1 MLKKT
6 ITFDDLDGNPVTED
20 FYFNLTAA
28 DLAEMEMS
36 REGGLKEHL
45 KKLIETNNGEVIIS
59 TFKDIIIK
67 SVGRRSEDGRR
78 FLKSQD
84 ITDEFLQTDAYSVM
98 FMELVTDANAAVLF
112 VNAVVPR
119 SLRGALDAPV
129 VDVNL
134 PKPPWVEENREPTDT
149 ELSQMS
155 QNELVEAFRVKLAN
169 GQKAIDLQKPDEL
182 PPEIAN

>member
-36 REGGLKEHL
+36 REGGLEAHL
-45 KKLIETNNGEVIIS
+45 RKLIVTNNGEDIIS
-59 TFKDIIIK
+59 TFKSIITK

-78 FLKSQD
+78 FMKSQD

-98 FMELVTDANAAVLF
+98 FMELITDANAASEF

-119 SLRGALDAPV
+119 KLQGALDAPV
-129 VDVNL
+129 VDSNL
-134 PKPPWVEENREPTDT
+134 PQPPWVEENREPTDA
-149 ELSQMS
+149 ELASMS
-155 QNELVEAFRVKLAN
+155 QNELVEAFRVKLSL
-169 GQKAIDLQKPDEL
+169 GKKTDEL
-182 PPEIAN
+182 PPESAN